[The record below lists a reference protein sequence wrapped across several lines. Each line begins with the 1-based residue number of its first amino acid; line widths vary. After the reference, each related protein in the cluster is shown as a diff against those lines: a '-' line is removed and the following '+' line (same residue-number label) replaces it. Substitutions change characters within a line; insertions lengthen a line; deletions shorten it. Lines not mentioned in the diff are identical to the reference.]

1 LTRVVGSNKKHAL
14 LNEVSSG
21 GITMAEKEQANVT
34 IRVRIGDNELEVTG
48 PSDYV
53 EKKITEF
60 REQQKATSSV
70 APEKGHLHPPT
81 QTPPKST
88 KGMSVAQFFKKV
100 LPQTHADRFLTAGY
114 YLEKIENME
123 KFTVAELSKI
133 ITSGAKKQLPQNPND
148 IVNGNIKKGLMMA
161 AGDKDGKMAFV
172 LTSDGEDAI
181 EALLNA

>member
-1 LTRVVGSNKKHAL
+1 MSD
-14 LNEVSSG
+14 
-21 GITMAEKEQANVT
+21 KEQHSVT
-34 IRVRIGDNELEVTG
+34 MRVRIGDNELEVTG
-48 PSDYV
+48 PIDFV
-53 EKKITEF
+53 EKKIAEF
-60 REQQKATSSV
+60 REQQKSTTPLSP
-70 APEKGHLHPPT
+70 APTRL
-81 QTPPKST
+81 QPKTTST
-88 KGMSVAQFFKKV
+88 KGMSLAEFFKKI
-100 LPQTHADRFLTAGY
+100 LPQSHADRFLAAGY